1 MANLNQIELQNL
13 RHIILSANT
22 CNTKFSSYA
31 SIAVD
36 PQIKQL
42 LTKAT
47 QDSLN
52 TKETLITFLSN

>member
-1 MANLNQIELQNL
+1 MAKITEIELQNL
-13 RHIILSANT
+13 RHFIIAANT
-22 CNTKFSSYA
+22 CNSKLTAYA
-31 SIAVD
+31 SAVVD

-52 TKETLITFLSN
+52 EKQTLMTFFNS